1 MKIKSLEPTEDQQ
14 QIAFIQ
20 WFRLKYPKLTLYHV
34 PNGEL
39 RHHGVGRKLKRM
51 GVLPGVFDLHLL
63 DYHLFIE
70 FKRNAKGKLS
80 NNQIDFE
87 EKALGAGHQ
96 TMVVHGLDHAMASI
110 DKFIEKVDMK

>member
-1 MKIKSLEPTEDQQ
+1 MKIKSLEPTEASQ
-14 QIAFIQ
+14 QIAFVE
-20 WFRLKYPKLTLYHV
+20 WFRLKYPKLTLYHI

-39 RHHGVGRKLKRM
+39 RHHAVGKKLQKM

-70 FKRNAKGKLS
+70 FKRNAKEKLS
-80 NNQIDFE
+80 DNQEDFE
-87 EKALGAGHQ
+87 EKALDTGHQ
-96 TMVVHGLDHAMASI
+96 TMVVYGIDHAMASI